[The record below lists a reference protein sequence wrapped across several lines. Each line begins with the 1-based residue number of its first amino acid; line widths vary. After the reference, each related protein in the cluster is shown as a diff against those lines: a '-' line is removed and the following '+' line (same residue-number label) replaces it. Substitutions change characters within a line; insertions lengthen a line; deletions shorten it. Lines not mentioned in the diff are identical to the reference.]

1 LPKDDMTTDDP
12 YEPIPAGDT
21 TAETTADDVAVESDG
36 EADPVVRRRW
46 RRVAAP
52 VLTVLAALFV
62 LFALVAPEEIS
73 SFSLAAFV
81 RIPVE
86 GLVGLA
92 VLLVLPMRA
101 RRVVAAILGVI
112 LGLLTIVKII
122 DMGFFVALA
131 RPFDPAYDWSFF
143 GPAMD
148 FLKGSFG
155 EAGAIGALIG
165 AGILAVGVVALMT
178 LAVGRLTRLAAGHR
192 RYASQTVLGLAV
204 IWIVCALVGVQF
216 TAGEPLASRTAA
228 ALAYDD
234 VRQVRD
240 DVADQKEFAE
250 QEAVDAFADVPGD
263 QLLHGL
269 RGKNVLLTF
278 VESYG
283 RVAVQDSAL
292 SKPIDAELDAGTKA
306 LDAAGFGSRSGFLTS
321 STEGG
326 ASWLAHTSI
335 ETGLFVNSE
344 RRYDDVLASNRLTLS
359 NAFERAGWRTVVD
372 VPSNITDLP
381 KSALYDYDKFYDALN
396 VGYRGPNFSY
406 ATMPDQYIMQA
417 FQNNE
422 LAKPGHP
429 PVMAEIDLVSS
440 HSPWAPLPRMV
451 PWSQLGNG
459 SIFDAQAKE
468 GPQPSDLLSPDK
480 IRAAYGQSIQYTLS
494 ALISYLQTYGDKNT
508 VLIFLGDHQPAP
520 LVSGVGATRDVPI
533 TIVAK
538 DPKVLDKISSWDWQS
553 GLRPGPD
560 APVWR
565 MDTFRNKFLTA
576 FGS

>member
-1 LPKDDMTTDDP
+1 
-12 YEPIPAGDT
+12 
-21 TAETTADDVAVESDG
+21 
-36 EADPVVRRRW
+36 
-46 RRVAAP
+46 

-62 LFALVAPEEIS
+62 LFALVAPDEIS
-73 SFSLAAFV
+73 SFTPLAFI

-86 GLVGLA
+86 GLVGLGL
-92 VLLVLPMRA
+92 LLVLPIRA
-101 RRVVAAILGVI
+101 RRVVALILGAI

-155 EAGAIGALIG
+155 EVGAIGALVG
-165 AGILAVGVVALMT
+165 AAILAVGVVLLMT

-192 RYASQTVLGLAV
+192 VRATRTVVALGV
-204 IWIVCALVGVQF
+204 VWVVCALVGVQF
-216 TAGEPLASRTAA
+216 TAGQPLAARTAA

-240 DVADQKEFAE
+240 DVQDQKDFAE
-250 QEAVDAFADVPGD
+250 QEAVDAFANVPGD
-263 QLLHGL
+263 QLLTGL

-283 RVAVQDSAL
+283 RVAVQGSAL

-306 LDAAGFGSRSGFLTS
+306 LTAAGFGSRSGFITS

-326 ASWLAHTSI
+326 ASWLAHTSM

-359 NAFERAGWRTVVD
+359 TAFQRAGWRTVVD

-396 VGYRGPNFSY
+396 VGYHGPNFSY

-417 FQNNE
+417 FQQNE

-440 HSPWAPLPRMV
+440 HSPWAPLPKLV
-451 PWSQLGNG
+451 PWNQLGDG
-459 SIFDAQAKE
+459 SVFDQQTKV
-468 GPQPSDLLSPDK
+468 GPQPSDLLSADK
-480 IRAAYGQSIQYTLS
+480 IRAAYGRSIQYSLS
-494 ALISYLQTYGDKNT
+494 ALISYVQTYGDDNT

-538 DPKVLDKISSWDWQS
+538 DPAVLARISSWGWQN

-565 MDTFRNKFLTA
+565 MDMFRDKFLTT

>member
-1 LPKDDMTTDDP
+1 MSTDDP
-12 YEPIPAGDT
+12 HEPAPAD
-21 TAETTADDVAVESDG
+21 ETTAHTTADVAVESD
-36 EADPVVRRRW
+36 EAVPDNSGDPAPRRRW

-62 LFALVAPEEIS
+62 LFGLVAPNEIS
-73 SFSLAAFV
+73 SFTPLAFI

-86 GLVGLA
+86 GLIGLG
-92 VLLVLPMRA
+92 VLLVLPQRP
-101 RRVVAAILGVI
+101 RRVVAVILGVI
-112 LGLLTIVKII
+112 LGLLTIVKVI
-122 DMGFFVALA
+122 DMGFFIALD
-131 RPFDPAYDWSFF
+131 RPFDPVYDWSFF
-143 GPAMD
+143 GPAFN

-155 EAGAIGALIG
+155 QVGTVVAIVVAALV
-165 AGILAVGVVALMT
+165 AVGVVLLMA

-192 RYASQTVLGLAV
+192 IHASRTVVALAV
-204 IWIVCALVGVQF
+204 IWVVCALVGVQF
-216 TAGEPLASRTAA
+216 TPGEPVAAKTAA

-240 DVADQKEFAE
+240 DVADQKEFAK
-250 QEAVDAFADVPGD
+250 QEAVDAFANTPGD
-263 QLLHGL
+263 QLLNGL

-292 SKPIDAELDAGTKA
+292 SKPIDAELNAGTKA
-306 LDAAGFGSRSGFLTS
+306 LTAAGFGSRSGFLTS

-326 ASWLAHTSI
+326 ASWLAHTSV
-335 ETGLFVNSE
+335 ESGLFVNSQ
-344 RRYDDVLASNRLTLS
+344 RRYDDVLASNRFTLS
-359 NAFERAGWRTVVD
+359 GAFKRAGWETVAD
-372 VPSNITDLP
+372 VPSNITPLP
-381 KSALYDYDKFYDALN
+381 KSTLYDFTKFYDALN
-396 VGYRGPNFSY
+396 VGYQGPNFSY

-417 FQNNE
+417 FHQNE

-440 HSPWAPLPRMV
+440 HDPWAPLPKIV
-451 PWSQLGNG
+451 PWNQIGDG

-480 IRAAYGQSIQYTLS
+480 IRAAYGQSIQYSLA
-494 ALISYLQTYGDKNT
+494 ALISYMQTYGDKNT
-508 VLIFLGDHQPAP
+508 VMIFLGDHQPAS
-520 LVSGVGATRDVPI
+520 LISGIGATRDVPI

-538 DPKVLDKISSWDWQS
+538 DPAVLAKISSWHWQS
-553 GLRPGPD
+553 GLLPSPN

-565 MDTFRNKFLTA
+565 MDTFRDKFLTA